1 MELGTPRVEQVW
13 HLKVSP
19 NSRAAHTCNNS
30 VQDVFPKM
38 LMGQETFT
46 SGSAHLGRSVISLR
60 RKSTISNFAPVPV
73 MCSRSAA
80 EHHESENKHV
90 MMVTNNCVDN
100 VVKIKTQTLKR
111 FQAKVQSDA
120 QFLNPSQLRQ
130 GSLFIFQPRSSI
142 KPTASTT
149 CALPSRN
156 VSPSHRGRVLPS

>member
-1 MELGTPRVEQVW
+1 
-13 HLKVSP
+13 
-19 NSRAAHTCNNS
+19 
-30 VQDVFPKM
+30 M

-60 RKSTISNFAPVPV
+60 RKSTISNCAPVPV

-120 QFLNPSQLRQ
+120 VFLNPSQLRQ
-130 GSLFIFQPRSSI
+130 GSLFIFQPRTSI

-149 CALPSRN
+149 CALPSGN
-156 VSPSHRGRVLPS
+156 VWRLIEGALPSCFVSGQFYHRQPSRDKIMTGQFF